1 MWALVSS
8 DGVAPSRMV
17 GVSASANLAL
27 HHKVQK
33 FSSGTGSPGWSQKR
47 AVKRLWCGV
56 DIYLRE
62 GLTTIIKYEFNKRN
76 FIVQSLFNYVWFC
89 VLLYYLNF
97 VFYCTHV
104 RMSYVLNSYL
114 LIMLG
119 IGPHSSFVSDFLISS
134 LIFEVFFNRNYID
147 CFFCAGYNEAEM
159 WLPDSDTT
167 DHNNV
172 GVVSI
177 DELISGYYLFV
188 LTKWRLGKICKLS
201 K

>member
-1 MWALVSS
+1 
-8 DGVAPSRMV
+8 
-17 GVSASANLAL
+17 
-27 HHKVQK
+27 
-33 FSSGTGSPGWSQKR
+33 
-47 AVKRLWCGV
+47 
-56 DIYLRE
+56 
-62 GLTTIIKYEFNKRN
+62 
-76 FIVQSLFNYVWFC
+76 
-89 VLLYYLNF
+89 
-97 VFYCTHV
+97 
-104 RMSYVLNSYL
+104 MSYVLNSYL

-188 LTKWRLGKICKLS
+188 LTK
-201 K
+201 